1 MDSAARRPRRK
12 ASPSGQADL
21 RRAAA
26 SRTRRAK
33 DTGAVKMKIRG
44 VRIMKKALG
53 PIVLAA
59 IAVAVDQLAKTK
71 TRELQAP

>member
-1 MDSAARRPRRK
+1 MDS
-12 ASPSGQADL
+12 STGCLTVL

-44 VRIMKKALG
+44 VRIMKKASG
-53 PIVLAA
+53 PIVLAGIGLELDI
-59 IAVAVDQLAKTK
+59 IAAVVIGGASLAGG
-71 TRELQAP
+71 